1 MRIHDSLIGA
11 VLLLLSLAV
20 LWHVQSFP
28 PAPGQPYGP
37 ALFPGLIAA
46 GMAIASAALTWQG
59 WRAGGPLL
67 AVGAGLRSPRHLAAF
82 VAALAGS
89 VFYILAVNTVGFIL
103 CSLVV
108 LVALQLALG
117 VRVPV
122 ALAVALLATL
132 VIHTCFYKLLRV
144 PLPWGWLQPIAW

>member
-1 MRIHDSLIGA
+1 MRIHDSLTGA
-11 VLLLLSLAV
+11 LLLLLSLAV

-28 PAPGQPYGP
+28 PAAGQPYGP
-37 ALFPGLIAA
+37 ALFPGLIAGGLA
-46 GMAIASAALTWQG
+46 LASAALVWQG

-67 AVGAGLRSPRHLAAF
+67 AAGDGLRSPRHLAAL
-82 VAALAGS
+82 ATALGGM
-89 VFYILAVNTVGFIL
+89 VFYILAVDTLGFIV

-108 LVALQLALG
+108 LIALQVALG

-122 ALAVALLATL
+122 ALGAALLATL
-132 VIHTCFYKLLRV
+132 VIHSCFYKLLRV